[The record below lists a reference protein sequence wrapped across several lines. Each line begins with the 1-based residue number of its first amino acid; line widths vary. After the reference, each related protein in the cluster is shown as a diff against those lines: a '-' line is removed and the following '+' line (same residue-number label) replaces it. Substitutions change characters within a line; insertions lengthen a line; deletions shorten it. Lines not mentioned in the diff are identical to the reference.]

1 MESRVPEIRVATRAS
16 ALARAQTAW
25 VRERIR
31 RVTGGEV
38 GEVLITTEGDT
49 STAALTSFGGQ
60 GVFVAAV
67 RQALIDG
74 KADVAVHSMKDM
86 PTADDPRTL
95 IAAVPVREDVRDFLV
110 TSADS
115 LEALPLGARVGT
127 GSPRRVAYLLRARPD
142 LEVIAIRGNVDSRV
156 ARVTSGELD
165 AVVLAMAGLNRL
177 SLRPPGFPL
186 DFDVMLPAVGQGALG
201 VEMLRDHPAAA
212 TVGAISHTAT
222 LAAVTA
228 ERALLAGLR
237 AGCSAPVGAL
247 ADVTGGELELRAAVL
262 SHDGSQMYECTT
274 TGSLLDPEVGQRA
287 AEDLIGQG
295 AGRLLGENR

>member
-1 MESRVPEIRVATRAS
+1 MPEIRVATRAS
-16 ALARAQTAW
+16 ALARAQAGW

-38 GEVLITTEGDT
+38 REVLITTEGDT

-86 PTADDPRTL
+86 PTADDPRTM
-95 IAAVPVREDVRDFLV
+95 IAAVPAREDVRDFLV

-115 LEALPLGARVGT
+115 LQDLPLGARVGT
-127 GSPRRVAYLLRARPD
+127 GSPRRAAYLLRARPD

-156 ARVTSGELD
+156 ARVTTGELH

-177 SLRPPGFPL
+177 SLRPSGFPL
-186 DFDVMLPAVGQGALG
+186 GLEVMLPAVGQGALG
-201 VEMLRDHPAAA
+201 VEMLRDHPAAD
-212 TVGAISHTAT
+212 TVGGISHTAT

-247 ADVTGGELELRAAVL
+247 ADVTADSLELRAAVL
-262 SHDGSQMYECTT
+262 SRDGSQMYECTT